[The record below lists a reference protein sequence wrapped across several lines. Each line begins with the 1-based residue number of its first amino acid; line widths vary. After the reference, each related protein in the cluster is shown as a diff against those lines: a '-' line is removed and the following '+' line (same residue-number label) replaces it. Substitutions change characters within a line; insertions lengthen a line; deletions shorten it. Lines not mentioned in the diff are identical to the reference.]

1 MQFLHFYLTNIS
13 IEIKKFDLINS
24 ISREDDDKASM
35 ILSSIRYNDDYV
47 NTQDNL
53 GKTALMH
60 SIQLNND
67 KMSKLILRKNP
78 DLNLTDNSS
87 CNSLFYAIY
96 YNNLNIT
103 KSILKRDFDINVKN
117 SFGETALMCALYF
130 QNKEIIKL
138 ILKQKP
144 NLEIK
149 DNKGN
154 NGYDYGRFFN
164 IDLKGMLEEIEYENS
179 KYDLINN
186 IERNNIEKSIEILNN
201 IKIFDSYLDIQNKLG
216 KTALMFAAQ
225 IQNEEIVNAILERKP
240 RLNIQNIDGWSALH
254 YSTHYQNYNITK
266 MILEKNPN
274 INLQDKYQMTPLMF
288 AIISSNEKIIKLI
301 LEKNPDLYLSD
312 INGRTAFGYARFY
325 GVDLDKLIKEVNTTN

>member
-1 MQFLHFYLTNIS
+1 M
-13 IEIKKFDLINS
+13 EIKKFDLINS

-35 ILSSIRYNDDYV
+35 ILSSIPYNDDYV

-78 DLNLTDNSS
+78 DLNITDTGSL
-87 CNSLFYAIY
+87 NSLFYAIY
-96 YNNLNIT
+96 YNNLDIT
-103 KSILKRDFDINVKN
+103 KSILKRDVDINVKN
-117 SFGETALMCALYF
+117 SFGLTALMFALYF

-144 NLEIK
+144 NLEIT

-216 KTALMFAAQ
+216 KTALMFAVQ
-225 IQNEEIVNAILERKP
+225 IQNEEIVNAILEKKP
-240 RLNIQNIDGWSALH
+240 RLNIKDICSSALH
-254 YSTHYQNYNITK
+254 YAVASKNYNITK

-274 INLQDKYQMTPLMF
+274 INLQDKYQMTPLML

-301 LEKNPDLYLSD
+301 LAKNPDLYLSD
-312 INGRTAFGYARFY
+312 INGRTAFSYARFH
-325 GVDLDKLIKEVNTTN
+325 GIDLDKLIKEVNTTN